1 MEKVNMQDMQEL
13 QIILQLVDNIDIVVE
28 KLEKAYDN
36 RDATNFE
43 KSKQEI
49 LSSYRKIQEILK

>member
-1 MEKVNMQDMQEL
+1 MQDMQEL